1 MSCERYIILLDEYLN
16 GELDETTRGSVA
28 AHLAVCPD
36 CREELA
42 FLQVEADVYG
52 QSAQFREQKFADQW
66 EKSSQQLFAETL
78 LEVNR
83 TENLQS
89 GDSAEKVSFLSW
101 FFEGIRSL
109 LSTAK
114 PVFGILVLLFIG
126 VSAIILLKDRNNPND
141 EKIVAETR
149 QEPIIQSN
157 KSDDQPSE
165 FNSPKIEILPPIAGL
180 PIEAKKNEFAV
191 KTVAVNKNADKK
203 VAEKAFF
210 RIAPKRP
217 TEKIK
222 PEKSEIPVEIAN
234 NLENETDGKKLN
246 NHLNKVHL
254 FLLMFRNLKKDETI
268 NAVMGGKYQN
278 EAQMILD
285 SNRNYK
291 KEMLKN
297 RQIPEAELL
306 GEIEPVLTAI
316 SKLDVQPE
324 KTNFDNITAMM
335 KQSGIVFKMRLRMAG
350 NKTE

>member
-16 GELDETTRGSVA
+16 GELDETTRASVA
-28 AHLAVCPD
+28 AHLAACPD
-36 CREELA
+36 CREELG
-42 FLQVEADVYG
+42 FLQVEANVYG
-52 QSAQFREQKFADQW
+52 QAAQFREQKFADQW
-66 EKSSQQLFAETL
+66 EKSSQQLLSRTL
-78 LEVNR
+78 LEVKQ
-83 TENLQS
+83 TENIQTAVS
-89 GDSAEKVSFLSW
+89 TQEVSFLGW
-101 FFEGIRSL
+101 LFDGLRSL

-114 PVFGILVLLFIG
+114 PVFGIFLLLFIG
-126 VSAIILLKDRNNPND
+126 ISAVILLKDRNNPND

-149 QEPIIQSN
+149 QEPIVQN
-157 KSDDQPSE
+157 NESDDQPSE
-165 FNSPKIEILPPIAGL
+165 FRSPKIEILPPIANL

-191 KTVAVNKNADKK
+191 KTVAVNKNADNK
-203 VAEKAFF
+203 AAQKAFF

-222 PEKSEIPVEIAN
+222 PETSETPVEIAN
-234 NLENETDGKKLN
+234 NIETETDGKKLN

-285 SNRNYK
+285 SNSNYK

-297 RQIPEAELL
+297 RQLPEAELL
-306 GEIEPVLTAI
+306 SEIEPVLTAI
-316 SKLDVQPE
+316 SKLDAQGE
-324 KTNFDNITAMM
+324 KNNFDNITAMM

-350 NKTE
+350 NKSE